1 VTGEGG
7 QGFKEWCLVELMGHR
22 RMAGL
27 VSEATIGGA
36 ALTRIDVYLPDGAAP
51 ILTQFYGPSAIYALT
66 PMGERECRQFAARNV
81 PQPVTRYEIEPPR
94 PTCSDC
100 GRALN
105 GVEVELGTGLCSRCR
120 GDAEEDD
127 ERTADDVE
135 PADVPF

>member
-36 ALTRIDVYLPDGAAP
+36 ALTRIDVFVPDGAAP

-66 PMGERECRQFAARNV
+66 PMGERECRLFAARNV
-81 PQPVTRYEIEPPR
+81 PQPVTRYELEPPAPR
-94 PTCSDC
+94 CEDC
-100 GRALN
+100 GRQLTK
-105 GVEVELGTGLCSRCR
+105 GELERGAPYCDRCR
-120 GDAEEDD
+120 GHDD
-127 ERTADDVE
+127 ETEQDDSAE
-135 PADVPF
+135 PADIPF